1 MKIYFLVGQSS
12 TGKDT
17 IKAKL
22 LSTMPSLK
30 DYVYCT
36 TRPMRDGEIEGR
48 EYHFKSREDY
58 VEDINSGVVIE
69 SRVYNFN
76 GNTPVVYYSLAKEID
91 EELYI
96 VTGTPDMCHSYIE
109 YYGSD
114 IVKPIFIVVPD
125 RERLMRAIKREDTNK
140 GNYKEVARRFYDEFN
155 EYTKENIL
163 SLSGVEYVNNDYL
176 EDCIE
181 DIRCIIEGINK
192 NEDFK

>member
-17 IKAKL
+17 IKSKL
-22 LSTMPSLK
+22 LSIMPSLK

-36 TRPMRDGEIEGR
+36 TRPMRDGEVNGR
-48 EYHFKSREDY
+48 EYLFKSHEDY
-58 VEDINSGVVIE
+58 EKDEKSGVVIE

-114 IVKPIFIVVPD
+114 IVKPIFIVVSD

-163 SLSGVEYVNNDYL
+163 SLLGVEYVNNDYL

-192 NEDFK
+192 NEDSK

>member
-22 LSTMPSLK
+22 LSMMPNLK
-30 DYVYCT
+30 DYTYCT

-58 VEDINSGVVIE
+58 EKDESLGVVIE

-125 RERLMRAIKREDTNK
+125 RERLMRAIKREDSNK
-140 GNYKEVARRFYDEFN
+140 GNYKEVARRFYDEFS

>member
-1 MKIYFLVGQSS
+1 MVSEWRVVRSKNTGLVSTYFFDDSL
-12 TGKDT
+12 T
-17 IKAKL
+17 IENLKGEQRGL
-22 LSTMPSLK
+22 LFDELK
-30 DYVYCT
+30 DCK
-36 TRPMRDGEIEGR
+36 EKIC
-48 EYHFKSREDY
+48 
-58 VEDINSGVVIE
+58 GVVIE

-76 GNTPVVYYSLAKEID
+76 GDTPVVYYSLAKEID

-114 IVKPIFIVVPD
+114 IVKPIFIVVSD
-125 RERLMRAIKREDTNK
+125 RERLLRAIKREDTNK

-181 DIRCIIEGINK
+181 DIRCIIEGIK
-192 NEDFK
+192 KK

>member
-17 IKAKL
+17 IKSKL
-22 LSTMPSLK
+22 LSIMPSLK

-36 TRPMRDGEIEGR
+36 TRPMRDGEVNEK
-48 EYHFKSREDY
+48 EYLFKSHEDY
-58 VEDINSGVVIE
+58 EKDEKSGVVIE

-125 RERLMRAIKREDTNK
+125 RERLMRAIIREDTNK
-140 GNYKEVARRFYDEFN
+140 GNYKEVARRFYDEFS

-163 SLSGVEYVNNDYL
+163 SLSGVEYINNDYL

-192 NEDFK
+192 NEDSK

>member
-17 IKAKL
+17 IKSKL
-22 LSTMPSLK
+22 LSIMPSLK

-36 TRPMRDGEIEGR
+36 TRPVRDGEVNGR
-48 EYHFKSREDY
+48 EYLFKSHEDY
-58 VEDINSGVVIE
+58 EKDEKSGVVIE

-125 RERLMRAIKREDTNK
+125 RERLMRAIIREDTNK
-140 GNYKEVARRFYDEFN
+140 GNYKEVARRFYDEFS

-192 NEDFK
+192 K

>member
-17 IKAKL
+17 IKSKL
-22 LSTMPSLK
+22 LSIMPSLK

-36 TRPMRDGEIEGR
+36 TRPMRDGEVNGR
-48 EYHFKSREDY
+48 EYLFKSHEDY
-58 VEDINSGVVIE
+58 EKDEKTGVVIE

-114 IVKPIFIVVPD
+114 IVKPIFIVVSD

-192 NEDFK
+192 NEDSK

>member
-17 IKAKL
+17 IKSKL
-22 LSTMPSLK
+22 LSTMSSLK

-36 TRPMRDGEIEGR
+36 TRPMRDGEVDGR
-48 EYHFKSREDY
+48 EYLFKSHEDY
-58 VEDINSGVVIE
+58 EKDKGSGVVIE

-76 GNTPVVYYSLAKEID
+76 GDTPVVYYSLAKEID

-125 RERLMRAIKREDTNK
+125 RERLVRAIKREDTNK

-181 DIRCIIEGINK
+181 DIRCIIEGIKK
-192 NEDFK
+192 NEDSK